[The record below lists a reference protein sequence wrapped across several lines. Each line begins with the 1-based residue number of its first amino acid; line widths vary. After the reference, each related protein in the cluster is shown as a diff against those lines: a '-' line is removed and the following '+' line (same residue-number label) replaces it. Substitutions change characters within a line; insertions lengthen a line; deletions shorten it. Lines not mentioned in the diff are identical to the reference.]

1 MGYVSYLNNDFELA
15 LKNIIKGEVS
25 DEVPNDYLNTHYY
38 KGNIFKKLKEE
49 SKAFY
54 HFKKADSVY
63 NANPDDI
70 VSEIRDIQE
79 YFVKYYGKQKDAENQ
94 LKYIN
99 RLLYVDS
106 IMDSYKKNLNET
118 IKKEYDRPRLL
129 KEKQN
134 IIDVLEAENKQSNYA
149 IWGLIGLSVLIL
161 TLTIRFYYLKR
172 QYKTRFNTLIEE
184 KTKDNTIEKVEVG
197 EELQG
202 ISEHIITSVLN
213 QLKTFEDEAQF
224 LDKTITL
231 TNLAKRFNT
240 NSSYLS
246 KIVNHYNKKNFNSY
260 VTELRINHCI
270 ETLQTNTTL
279 RTYTIKAIAE
289 EVGFKNSESFS
300 KAFFKATG
308 IYPSYFI
315 KQIEKQDKVA

>member
-1 MGYVSYLNNDFELA
+1 LVSIN
-15 LKNIIKGEVS
+15 KGAIY
-25 DEVPNDYLNTHYY
+25 DEIPNDYLNTHYY

-49 SKAFY
+49 NKVFY

-63 NANPDDI
+63 DANPEDI
-70 VSEIRDIQE
+70 VPEIRDIQE
-79 YFVKYYGKQKDAENQ
+79 YFVKYYGKDKDFNNQ
-94 LKYIN
+94 LIYIN

-106 IMDSYKKNLNET
+106 IMDSYKKNLNKT
-118 IKKEYDRPRLL
+118 IEKEYDRPRLL
-129 KEKQN
+129 KEKQS
-134 IIDVLEAENKQSNYA
+134 IIDGLEAENKQSNYA

-172 QYKTRFNTLIEE
+172 QYKTRFNRLIEE
-184 KTKDNTIEKVEVG
+184 KTKDNTIEKVEVE

-231 TNLAKRFNT
+231 ANLSKRFNT

-246 KIVNHYNKKNFNSY
+246 KIINHYNEKNFNSY
-260 VTELRINHCI
+260 LTDLRVNYCI
-270 ETLQTNTTL
+270 EQLQANKGL
-279 RTYTIKAIAE
+279 RNYTIKAIAE
-289 EVGFKNSESFS
+289 EVGFKNSESFA
-300 KAFFKATG
+300 KAFFKTTG
-308 IYPSYFI
+308 IYPSYFL
-315 KQIEKQDKVA
+315 KQIEKQKIN